1 MIARFLDRL
10 HQHLGWA
17 DTSAIRLE
25 AGFWSG
31 SEEEIFSVLSESA
44 VVNLSAVSYIPYHEE
59 AERLVFTP
67 ESAVHIIA
75 DIAEKRFYILKKEA
89 NGSPPLS
96 CFLLYLNGIETQK
109 ADSAELRQEI
119 LDSLR
124 KAGGFYVVY
133 PPETAGLLQEDSHN
147 PQADPLRKLLSILRL
162 DKKDISLIYTY
173 AVAGG
178 LLSLALPLGI
188 QSIINLVMGARISA
202 SLIFL
207 IVVVL
212 VAVFMSGLMQIL
224 QLQITESLR
233 QKIFLRSAYEYA
245 RRAPAFA
252 WSEIKNRYMP
262 EQMNRFFD
270 SLTIQKGIPK
280 LLMDFTT
287 AVLQVV
293 FGVLLLSFYH
303 PLFLFLSI
311 ALVAALIFVFRVT
324 YRPGLKAGLQ
334 TSKYKYQVA
343 YWLEEVARAAAAF
356 KLAGDSYMPLQKMDF
371 LLGKYLV
378 NRKKYFGVLLTQFWY
393 FVGFRLLI
401 TGTLLIAGSL
411 LVINQTI
418 NLGQFVASEIVIILI
433 LNATEKLIASAE
445 TLFDVAIGT
454 EKLFNVI
461 ELPCERRGGL
471 ALNRALND
479 RTPLSIRFENVSFR
493 EVKSQR
499 MELDNVSLEVK
510 GGEKVAIVTN
520 DERYGICVS
529 ELLSGL
535 EEPSS
540 GQILINEVPIQNISL
555 RSLRQHV
562 AGVFIYDSIIMGNV
576 IENIHL
582 GRRHV
587 ELSKVMEVIS
597 ALHIQRHVQTLENGL
612 ETELLPQDR
621 SVSQVLLRKILLAR
635 ALVEGAGLLLME
647 NFDTRDFGYDGESI
661 KTLLLT
667 DRSFTLLAGTH
678 DRHMVFGA
686 DKLLWIEDGR
696 LRFFGPPAEM
706 ASSPELKAIL
716 G

>member
-17 DTSAIRLE
+17 DTSAVSLE
-25 AGFWSG
+25 SSFSAG
-31 SEEEIFSVLSESA
+31 SEEDVVSILTDSA
-44 VVNLSAVSYIPYHEE
+44 AVNLSAMGFIPFHRDSEK
-59 AERLVFTP
+59 LIFTP
-67 ESAVHIIA
+67 ESAVHLIA
-75 DIAEKRFYILKKEA
+75 DISEKRFFVLKKDA
-89 NGSPPLS
+89 DGNIPFT
-96 CFLLYLNGIETQK
+96 CHVLYLNGTESLRAHNNETR
-109 ADSAELRQEI
+109 AEI
-119 LDSLR
+119 LEALR
-124 KAGGFYVVY
+124 KVGGFYIVY
-133 PPETAGLLQEDSHN
+133 PPETAGLLQEETHN
-147 PQADPLRKLLSILRL
+147 PQADPLRKLLGILRL
-162 DKKDISLIYTY
+162 DRKDISLIYTY

-207 IVVVL
+207 LAVVL
-212 VAVFMSGLMQIL
+212 LAVFMSGFMQIL

-287 AVLQVV
+287 AVLQVI

-303 PLFLFLSI
+303 PLFLFLSM
-311 ALVAALIFVFRVT
+311 ALVAALIFVFRIT
-324 YRPGLKAGLQ
+324 YRPGLEAGLQ

-356 KLAGDSYMPLQKMDF
+356 KLAGDSYMPLQKIDF

-378 NRKKYFGVLLTQFWY
+378 NRKKYFGVLLKQFWY

-433 LNATEKLIASAE
+433 LNATEKLIATAE

-461 ELPCERRGGL
+461 EIPCERRGGL
-471 ALNRALND
+471 ELNRPLNAK
-479 RTPLSIRFENVSFR
+479 TPLSIRFENVSFQ
-493 EVKSQR
+493 EAKSHR
-499 MELDNVSLEVK
+499 MELNNLSLEVK
-510 GGEKVAIVTN
+510 AGEKVAILTN
-520 DERYGICVS
+520 DERYGICIS

-535 EEPSS
+535 EQPTS

-562 AGVFIYDSIIMGNV
+562 AGVFIYDTIIMGNV

-582 GRRHV
+582 RRRHV
-587 ELSKVMEVIS
+587 ELSRVMEVVT
-597 ALHIQRHVQTLENGL
+597 ALNIQRHVQALEKGL
-612 ETELLPQDR
+612 ETGLLPQDR
-621 SVSQVLLRKILLAR
+621 SVSQILLRKILLAR
-635 ALVEGAGLLLME
+635 ALVEGAGLVLIE
-647 NFDTRDFGYDGESI
+647 NFDIRNFGDDGEAI
-661 KTLLLT
+661 KTLLLA

-678 DRHMVFGA
+678 DRHMIFGS
-686 DKLLWIEDGR
+686 DKLLWIDDGR
-696 LRFFGPPAEM
+696 LKFFGPPAEV
-706 ASSPELKAIL
+706 ASNPELKAIL